1 MNFLQMCQRVRSE
14 CGVSGD
20 GPSNVAGQTGMY
32 AKIVN
37 WVLASHEE
45 IQLKHTNWKFD
56 WATTTQTLTAGVEF
70 YNPADWS
77 LSVRN
82 WDWNSLYVYR
92 TVDNPSSRTWLDRI
106 DYDLYRQVRTP
117 AAPGRPVY
125 ATWMPDKRL
134 GLYPIAEAGL
144 TFGGDYYR
152 TPQVMSGNTDE
163 PRMPDEYH
171 MAIVW
176 RAVAMWSASEEN
188 PALLQ
193 TATQNF
199 RSLMTKM
206 EATEL
211 DGPFCAEALA

>member
-1 MNFLQMCQRVRSE
+1 
-14 CGVSGD
+14 
-20 GPSNVAGQTGMY
+20 
-32 AKIVN
+32 
-37 WVLASHEE
+37 
-45 IQLKHTNWKFD
+45 
-56 WATTTQTLTAGVEF
+56 
-70 YNPADWS
+70 
-77 LSVRN
+77 
-82 WDWNSLYVYR
+82 
-92 TVDNPSSRTWLDRI
+92 
-106 DYDLYRQVRTP
+106 
-117 AAPGRPVY
+117 
-125 ATWMPDKRL
+125 MPDKRL